1 MSGSNSSVPGV
12 NAAKPAAER
21 PEALSFAVHSLPAPS
36 LPQAAVAN
44 GRLKML
50 LVLLVCAAPVI
61 ASYITYYLIRPQSL
75 NAHGELI
82 QPLRPLPSAQALPLV
97 DGQGR
102 AVPPASLKGQWLL
115 IAVGGGGCDA
125 VCESQLY
132 LQRQMR
138 EALGKSKERVDRV
151 WLVDDGVPVREA
163 LRPALAGATVLA
175 VPRAALAQWLDPAD
189 PQAMAARFYLVDPMG
204 NLMMR
209 FPAPSDA
216 AGIRRD
222 LERLLRASASWD
234 EPGR

>member
-12 NAAKPAAER
+12 SAVEPAADR
-21 PEALSFAVHSLPAPS
+21 PEALSFAIHSLPAPS
-36 LPQAAVAN
+36 LTQSNVAN

-61 ASYITYYLIRPQSL
+61 ASYVTYYLIRPQSL

-82 QPLRPLPSAQALPLV
+82 QPLRPLPSAEALPLS
-97 DGQGR
+97 DDQGR
-102 AVPPASLKGQWLL
+102 AVPAASLKGQWLL
-115 IAVGGGGCDA
+115 IAVGGGACDA
-125 VCESQLY
+125 VCERQLY
-132 LQRQMR
+132 LQRQLR

-151 WLVDDGVPVREA
+151 WFVDDDMPVREA
-163 LRPALAGATVLA
+163 LRPALAGATVLG

-189 PQAMAARFYLVDPMG
+189 PSGMAARFYLVDPMG

-209 FPAPSDA
+209 FPAPSDPT
-216 AGIRRD
+216 GIRRD

-234 EPGR
+234 EAGR